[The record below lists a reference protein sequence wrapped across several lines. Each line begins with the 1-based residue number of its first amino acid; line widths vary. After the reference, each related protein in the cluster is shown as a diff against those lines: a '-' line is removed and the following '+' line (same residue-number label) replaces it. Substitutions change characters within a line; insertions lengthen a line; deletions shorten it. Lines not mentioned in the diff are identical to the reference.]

1 MPPKKP
7 DLSMFRKAIGETVS
21 PDMFGLSTNFPKV
34 IEIELSRM
42 VPNPD
47 QPRKTFDPVSLQ
59 ELAQSIEQHGLLQP
73 VTVKPYEDDRFM
85 LVAGE
90 RRYRAHELLRK
101 PTIFAIVTDGNVQ
114 ELALIENVQREDL
127 HPVELAQALSD
138 LMESRNYTQEDLGR
152 VIGKARNTV
161 ASLLSLNNLAEEVR
175 IECPTSD
182 ISKSVLIEIARLPK
196 NEDQLRMWQE
206 VKSGSLKTVRAARE
220 KKETGDVRTPQTP
233 STRLLTVARSFA
245 KQLNKLAPDQGAFN
259 RDQIRELRDL
269 STQIVALIDGLVSS
283 NNPHREL

>member
-1 MPPKKP
+1 
-7 DLSMFRKAIGETVS
+7 MFRKAVGDTAT

-34 IEIELSRM
+34 IEIELSRI

-47 QPRKTFDPVSLQ
+47 QPRKTFDLVSLQ

-73 VTVKPYEDDRFM
+73 ITVKPYENDQFM

-90 RRYRAHELLRK
+90 RRFRAHELLNK

-127 HPVELAQALSD
+127 HPVELARALSD
-138 LMESRNYTQEDLGR
+138 LMESRSYTQEDLGR

-161 ASLLSLNNLAEEVR
+161 TSLLSLNNLPDEIRA
-175 IECPTSD
+175 ECPTSD
-182 ISKSVLIEIARLPK
+182 ISKSVLIEIARLPNK
-196 NEDQLRMWQE
+196 EDQLRMWAE
-206 VKSGSLKTVRAARE
+206 VKSGKVKTVRATRE
-220 KKETGDVRTPQTP
+220 KKETGDIRTPQTP
-233 STRLLTVARSFA
+233 STRLLAVGRSFT

-269 STQIVALIDGLVSS
+269 STQIVSLIDGLAE
-283 NNPHREL
+283 PQ

>member
-1 MPPKKP
+1 
-7 DLSMFRKAIGETVS
+7 MFRKAVEDTAN

-34 IEIELSRM
+34 IEIELSRI
-42 VPNPD
+42 VANPD

-73 VTVKPYEDDRFM
+73 ITVKPHESDLFM

-90 RRYRAHELLRK
+90 RRYRAHELLKK

-127 HPVELAQALSD
+127 HPVELARALSD
-138 LMESRNYTQEDLGR
+138 LMESRSYTQEDLGR

-161 ASLLSLNNLAEEVR
+161 ASLLSLNNLPEEIRV
-175 IECPTSD
+175 ECPTSD
-182 ISKSVLIEIARLPK
+182 ISKSVLIEIARLPNK
-196 NEDQLRMWQE
+196 EDQLRMWQE

-233 STRLLTVARSFA
+233 STRLLSVGRSFA
-245 KQLNKLAPDQGAFN
+245 KQLTQLAPDQGSFN

-269 STQIVALIDGLVSS
+269 STQIVGLIDGLAE
-283 NNPHREL
+283 PQ

>member
-7 DLSMFRKAIGETVS
+7 DLSMFRKAVGDTAT

-34 IEIELSRM
+34 IEVELSRIM
-42 VPNPD
+42 PNPD
-47 QPRKTFDPVSLQ
+47 QPRKTFDPVSLK

-73 VTVKPYEDDRFM
+73 ITVKPDENDVFM

-90 RRYRAHELLRK
+90 RRFRAHELLNK

-127 HPVELAQALSD
+127 HPVELAGALSD
-138 LMESRNYTQEDLGR
+138 LMESRHYTQEDLGR

-161 ASLLSLNNLAEEVR
+161 ASLLSLNNLPDEIKA
-175 IECPTSD
+175 ECPTSD
-182 ISKSVLIEIARLPK
+182 ISKSVLIEIARVP
-196 NEDQLRMWQE
+196 NREDQLRMWADI
-206 VKSGSLKTVRAARE
+206 KSGSFKTVRAARE
-220 KKETGDVRTPQTP
+220 KKETGDIRTPQTP
-233 STRLLTVARSFA
+233 STRLLAVGRSFA

-259 RDQIRELRDL
+259 RDQVRELRDL
-269 STQIVALIDGLVSS
+269 STQIVALIDALAE
-283 NNPHREL
+283 PQ

>member
-7 DLSMFRKAIGETVS
+7 DLSMFRKAVGDTAT

-34 IEIELSRM
+34 IEIELSRI

-59 ELAQSIEQHGLLQP
+59 ELAQSIEHHGLLQP
-73 VTVKPYEDDRFM
+73 VTVKPHEADLFL

-90 RRYRAHELLRK
+90 RRYRAHELLNK

-127 HPVELAQALSD
+127 HPIELARALSD
-138 LMESRNYTQEDLGR
+138 LMESRSYTQEDLGR

-161 ASLLSLNNLAEEVR
+161 TSLLSLNNLPEEIR
-175 IECPTSD
+175 KECPTSD
-182 ISKSVLIEIARLPK
+182 ISKSVLIEIARLPNRK
-196 NEDQLRMWQE
+196 DQLRLWAE
-206 VKSGSLKTVRAARE
+206 IKSGSFKTVRAARE
-220 KKETGDVRTPQTP
+220 KKESGDVRTPQTP
-233 STRLLTVARSFA
+233 STRLLAVGRSFA

-259 RDQIRELRDL
+259 RDQVRELRDL
-269 STQIVALIDGLVSS
+269 STQIIALIDGLAET
-283 NNPHREL
+283 NNAL

>member
-1 MPPKKP
+1 MSPKKP
-7 DLSMFRKAIGETVS
+7 DLSMFRKAVGETAA
-21 PDMFGLSTNFPKV
+21 PDMFGLSANFPKV
-34 IEIELSRM
+34 IEIELSRI
-42 VPNPD
+42 VANPD

-59 ELAQSIEQHGLLQP
+59 ELAQSIDQHGLLQP
-73 VTVKPYEDDRFM
+73 ITVKPHEKDLFM

-90 RRYRAHELLRK
+90 RRYRAHELLNK

-127 HPVELAQALSD
+127 HPVELARALSD
-138 LMESRNYTQEDLGR
+138 LMHSRNYTQEDLGR

-161 ASLLSLNNLAEEVR
+161 ASLLSLNNLHEEIR
-175 IECPTSD
+175 MECPTSD

-196 NEDQLRMWQE
+196 RDDQLRMWKE

-220 KKETGDVRTPQTP
+220 KKEAGDVRTPQTP
-233 STRLLTVARSFA
+233 STRLLAVGRSFA
-245 KQLNKLAPDQGAFN
+245 KQLNQLAPDQGAFN

-269 STQIVALIDGLVSS
+269 STQIVSLIDGLAE
-283 NNPHREL
+283 PQ

>member
-1 MPPKKP
+1 MSPKKP
-7 DLSMFRKAIGETVS
+7 DLSMFRKAVRETAG

-34 IEIELSRM
+34 IEIELSRI
-42 VPNPD
+42 VANPD

-59 ELAQSIEQHGLLQP
+59 ELAQSIDQHGLLQP
-73 VTVKPYEDDRFM
+73 ITVKPHEKDLFM

-90 RRYRAHELLRK
+90 RRYRAHELLNK

-127 HPVELAQALSD
+127 HPVELARALSD
-138 LMESRNYTQEDLGR
+138 LMHSRNYTQEDLGR

-161 ASLLSLNNLAEEVR
+161 ASLLSLNNLHEEIR
-175 IECPTSD
+175 MECPTSD

-196 NEDQLRMWQE
+196 RDDQLRMWKE
-206 VKSGSLKTVRAARE
+206 VKSGSLKTVRATRE
-220 KKETGDVRTPQTP
+220 KKEAGDVRTSQTP
-233 STRLLTVARSFA
+233 STRLLAVGRSFA
-245 KQLNKLAPDQGAFN
+245 KQLNQLAPDQGAFN

-269 STQIVALIDGLVSS
+269 STQIVSLIDGLAE
-283 NNPHREL
+283 P